1 MVKVGKIDY
10 SQEENGYATSGKNVS
25 ADISIETA
33 ILIDEEVKRRAELA
47 CKNMGMNMST
57 AINIFLVKLGN
68 EQRIPFEVSADPFYS
83 AENMTELKRRVADA
97 KSGRNMHE
105 HELIETE

>member
-1 MVKVGKIDY
+1 MVQVNFRV
-10 SQEENGYATSGKNVS
+10 E
-25 ADISIETA
+25 
-33 ILIDEEVKRRAELA
+33 EEVKRRAELA

-83 AENMTELKRRVADA
+83 AENMAELERRVADA
-97 KSGRNMHE
+97 NAGRNMHE
-105 HELIETE
+105 HELIEVD

>member
-1 MVKVGKIDY
+1 MVQV
-10 SQEENGYATSGKNVS
+10 NFRV
-25 ADISIETA
+25 
-33 ILIDEEVKRRAELA
+33 DEEVKRRAELA

-83 AENMTELKRRVADA
+83 AENIAELERRAADA
-97 KSGRNMHE
+97 GAGRNMHE
-105 HELIETE
+105 HELIEVD

>member
-1 MVKVGKIDY
+1 MVQVNFRV
-10 SQEENGYATSGKNVS
+10 E
-25 ADISIETA
+25 
-33 ILIDEEVKRRAELA
+33 EEVKRRAELA

-83 AENMTELKRRVADA
+83 AENMAELERRVADA
-97 KSGRNMHE
+97 KAGRNMHE
-105 HELIETE
+105 HELIKVD